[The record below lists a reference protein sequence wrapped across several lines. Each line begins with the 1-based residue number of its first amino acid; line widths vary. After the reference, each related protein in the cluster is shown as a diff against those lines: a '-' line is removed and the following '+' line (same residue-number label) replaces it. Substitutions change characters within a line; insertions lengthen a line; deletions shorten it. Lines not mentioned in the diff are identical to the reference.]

1 VLYVWFLSSFRGGCG
16 SFLSFHRAS
25 CSLWNEATKT
35 WSSAPKIRR
44 DEKGKHQRKKERN
57 QLESA
62 AARSHF
68 LYSVWKKSCH
78 LWWSSPLSSFQYPSS
93 IQSLILTIFDSVLD
107 PKKNLSNQPREL
119 GLYPSRGR
127 ILDIQ
132 MRISWAFDIEIKWFK
147 SPNSSTRLGL
157 KL

>member
-1 VLYVWFLSSFRGGCG
+1 
-16 SFLSFHRAS
+16 
-25 CSLWNEATKT
+25 
-35 WSSAPKIRR
+35 
-44 DEKGKHQRKKERN
+44 
-57 QLESA
+57 
-62 AARSHF
+62 
-68 LYSVWKKSCH
+68 VWKKSCH